1 MFDSL
6 KCKQDSTAAIQKAI
20 SDGNRANCPSSSTKN
35 AIVYLPPGTYLVS
48 SSISLYFGTQLIGD
62 ANNWPTIKAAASF
75 VGLGVL
81 STDVYVPNGG
91 NGPDGN
97 AAEWYINTARF
108 FSQIRNIRV
117 DIKATDPNAYV
128 CAIHYQVAQAT
139 SIQNVEL
146 IATTGTVSRSQTTES
161 LASPD

>member
-1 MFDSL
+1 LWCKLPQFDY
-6 KCKQDSTAAIQKAI
+6 QD
-20 SDGNRANCPSSSTKN
+20 
-35 AIVYLPPGTYLVS
+35 AIVYFPPGTYLVS

-62 ANNWPTIKAAASF
+62 ANSWPIIKAASSF

-81 STDVYVPNGG
+81 STDVYVPDGG
-91 NGPDGN
+91 TGPDGN

-108 FSQIRNIRV
+108 FSQIRNVRV
-117 DIKATDPNAYV
+117 DITATDPNAYV

-146 IATTGTVSRSQTTES
+146 IATTGTVSR
-161 LASPD
+161 P